1 MSVAT
6 SDRLFTPAFIALTLS
21 ELAYFTAG
29 GLVIGVTPLFVTG
42 PLGSDAAALGLVAGA
57 YGVTTLLLRPYAG
70 RLSAGVPT
78 YQCGEAI
85 HADRSTLLR
94 GSRAQ
99 RKSDVC
105 QLGSHNSRLNR

>member
-6 SDRLFTPAFIALTLS
+6 SDRLFTPAAFIALTLS

-29 GLVIGVTPLFVTG
+29 GLVIGVPPFVVTG

-70 RLSAGVPT
+70 RLSAGVAT
-78 YQCGEAI
+78 YQCGGSDSYRSF
-85 HADRSTLLR
+85 HAS
-94 GSRAQ
+94 
-99 RKSDVC
+99 
-105 QLGSHNSRLNR
+105 SRLTGSA